1 MVQVWRGRL
10 PKGKIYNQIYP
21 ENFVRRGV
29 AFVALLSFLMIGGYA
44 QGGINQGLVTIH
56 ITPKADVRAK
66 VVSLWVPYPVSD
78 SHQNIEDLD
87 IQGNYSSANFRNESD
102 SGALYLYAEWR
113 GEFERREIT
122 LAFRATVKE
131 RSAGTLVDRGEP
143 VPTEVTRY
151 LEGNRWVPTDKEVE
165 SLTKKITKEKE
176 GILSKTAAVYNWVV
190 ENTYRDP
197 DVKGCGL
204 GMADQ
209 MLVKRGGKCADI
221 SSLFVALA
229 RASGVPAR
237 EVFGLRLGTKA
248 EEDMTKGHHCW
259 AEFYLPGQGWI
270 PVDPADVRK
279 LMLVKNLD
287 LQKAGPHRNYYFGKV
302 EENRII
308 LERGSRGITLEPPQ
322 ASGPINY
329 FMYPFAE
336 VDGKP
341 LDYRDPNT
349 FSYQIRYEKI

>member
-1 MVQVWRGRL
+1 M
-10 PKGKIYNQIYP
+10 
-21 ENFVRRGV
+21 RRGV
-29 AFVALLSFLMIGGYA
+29 AFIALLSFLMIGRYA
-44 QGGINQGLVTIH
+44 RGGINQGLVTIH
-56 ITPKADVRAK
+56 ITPKADVSAK
-66 VVSLWVPYPVSD
+66 VVRLWVPLPVSD
-78 SHQNIEDLD
+78 SHQKIEGLD
-87 IQGNYSSANFRNESD
+87 VQGNYSSSKFLRD
-102 SGALYLYAEWR
+102 SGSGTLYLFAEWR
-113 GEFERREIT
+113 GEFEKREIT
-122 LAFRATVKE
+122 LAFRATAKE
-131 RSAGTLVDRGEP
+131 RSVGTLEDRGEP
-143 VPTEVTRY
+143 VPPEVTSY
-151 LEGNRWVPTDKEVE
+151 LEGNRWVPTDKELGFLAKE
-165 SLTKKITKEKE
+165 ITKEKE
-176 GILSKTAAVYNWVV
+176 GILSKAAAVYNWVV

-204 GMADQ
+204 GKADQ

-237 EVFGLRLGTKA
+237 EVFGLRLGSRE

-287 LQKAGPHRNYYFGKV
+287 LEKAGPYRNYYFGKV

-322 ASGPINY
+322 VSGPINY

-341 LDYRDPNT
+341 LDYLDPKT
-349 FSYQIRYEKI
+349 FSYQIHYEKI